1 MAVPDYQAYMT
12 PMLQLLSDGQARHI
26 NDIADQ
32 LAQHFRLTEEDLR
45 DMIPSGRKSRHYDRV
60 GWAAVYLK
68 QAELLDKPAR
78 GWYALSMRGF
88 DVVRSGDQVNTEYL
102 CRFPEFAE
110 FRVRRRDHGT
120 GAESTAQEPLDA
132 FRVQHT
138 PEENIFGYRTLP
150 EIFHEQTAEE
160 NIRAG
165 YHTLLTYLSAD
176 LLERVKAAPP
186 KFFEELVVDLLV
198 AMGYGGSRAEA
209 GQRVG
214 QSGDDGIDGIINEDR
229 LGLDVVYIQ
238 AKRWNSSV
246 GSATVREFSGSLDM
260 QGARK
265 GVLITTG
272 TFTKDAIDTVNRLP
286 KKIVL
291 IDGERLTQLMIE
303 FNIGV
308 SVRERLEIKKIDE
321 DYFSGE

>member
-102 CRFPEFAE
+102 WRFPGFVEFQN
-110 FRVRRRDHGT
+110 RKRDNGQSA
-120 GAESTAQEPLDA
+120 GEDSAILTALLSELVHDQ
-132 FRVQHT
+132 QT
-138 PEENIFGYRTLP
+138 PEETIVAGYRTLVASLAT
-150 EIFHEQTAEE
+150 E
-160 NIRAG
+160 
-165 YHTLLTYLSAD
+165 LLD
-176 LLERVKAAPP
+176 RVKRAAPV
-186 KFFEELVVDLLV
+186 FFENLVVDLLV

-308 SVRERLEIKKIDE
+308 SIRERLEIKKIDE